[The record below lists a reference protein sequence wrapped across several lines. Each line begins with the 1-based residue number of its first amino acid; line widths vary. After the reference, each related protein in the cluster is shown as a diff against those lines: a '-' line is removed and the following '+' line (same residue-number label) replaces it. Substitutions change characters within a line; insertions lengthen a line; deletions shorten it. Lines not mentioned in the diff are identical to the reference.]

1 MPRKPKAKPAISW
14 PSKAPI
20 QMLPAALVAT
30 AIVIGNTSRS
40 AKAHTSLSTAS
51 ACCRSSRLSKSR
63 MTIDLCFGSGMVAG
77 LGRVQYT
84 RAGYLAPDCDG
95 LSSRAWP
102 RRLPHV
108 AFLCDLC
115 ATRCILTARQL
126 PYKVSPYFLGVL
138 NAPSGHFELRVHVP
152 LIIRSWLPQHYF
164 GHRRCLMERRIDVCA
179 GRIF

>member
-1 MPRKPKAKPAISW
+1 MPRKPKANPGSSW

-63 MTIDLCFGSGMVAG
+63 MIIDLCFGSGMVAG

-84 RAGYLAPDCDG
+84 RADYLAPDCDG

-108 AFLCDLC
+108 ACLCDLG

-126 PYKVSPYFLGVL
+126 PYKVSPYFGEYSTLLV
-138 NAPSGHFELRVHVP
+138 ATSSFAYTSP
-152 LIIRSWLPQHYF
+152 
-164 GHRRCLMERRIDVCA
+164 
-179 GRIF
+179 